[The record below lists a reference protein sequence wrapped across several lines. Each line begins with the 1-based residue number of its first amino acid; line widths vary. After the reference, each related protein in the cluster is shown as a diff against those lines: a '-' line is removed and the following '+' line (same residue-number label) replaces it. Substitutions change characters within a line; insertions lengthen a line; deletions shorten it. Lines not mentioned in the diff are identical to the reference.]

1 MRSMTGYGKGTAS
14 SAGLT
19 VTAEIKTVNHKF
31 FDWNMKMPKGFLFVE
46 DDAKKAVAGA
56 VSRGHVD
63 LYLTVE
69 KQTAEA
75 GEYRADAALARM
87 YVDSARQ
94 LSETLGVP
102 FDITA
107 SSLMKNPDIVTLS
120 ETEID
125 DETVRKVTLEAVSEA
140 VSALVAMRER
150 EGAALAADLSE
161 KLASIEAS
169 LEEEDADDL
178 CILRPEVAQGAYVV
192 FLVDDE
198 HGDGADDVE
207 AGYQEDEGEE
217 EVGDELLHFHDAEH
231 VFLLFVAVLHGEVFA
246 QQGFDVAPCL
256 ADVGAL
262 FQLQFDGRHPSLLP
276 EEVAGEAQG
285 GEDVVGIVFGLLH
298 GEDHAGG
305 I

>member
-1 MRSMTGYGKGTAS
+1 MRSMTGYGKGAAS

-94 LSETLGVP
+94 LSETLSVP

-169 LEEEDADDL
+169 LEEVKKEAPRAVAEYRRK
-178 CILRPEVAQGAYVV
+178 LRVRIDEALGQLPLDEARLATEVALFADKCAIDEEISRLGAHIAAMRALIASQGQVGRKLD
-192 FLVDDE
+192 FLV
-198 HGDGADDVE
+198 
-207 AGYQEDEGEE
+207 QEMNRETNTIGSKANDLAITERVLAMKNDIEKIRE
-217 EVGDELLHFHDAEH
+217 QAQNAE
-231 VFLLFVAVLHGEVFA
+231 
-246 QQGFDVAPCL
+246 
-256 ADVGAL
+256 
-262 FQLQFDGRHPSLLP
+262 
-276 EEVAGEAQG
+276 
-285 GEDVVGIVFGLLH
+285 
-298 GEDHAGG
+298 
-305 I
+305 

>member
-1 MRSMTGYGKGTAS
+1 MRSMTGYGKGAAS

-75 GEYRADAALARM
+75 GEYRTDAALARM

-169 LEEEDADDL
+169 LEEVKKEAPRAVAEYRRK
-178 CILRPEVAQGAYVV
+178 LRARIDEALGQLPLDEARLATEVALFADKCAIDEEISRLGAHIAAMRALIASQGQVGRKLD
-192 FLVDDE
+192 FLV
-198 HGDGADDVE
+198 
-207 AGYQEDEGEE
+207 QEMNRETNTIGSKANDLAITERVLAMKNDIEKIRE
-217 EVGDELLHFHDAEH
+217 QAQNAE
-231 VFLLFVAVLHGEVFA
+231 
-246 QQGFDVAPCL
+246 
-256 ADVGAL
+256 
-262 FQLQFDGRHPSLLP
+262 
-276 EEVAGEAQG
+276 
-285 GEDVVGIVFGLLH
+285 
-298 GEDHAGG
+298 
-305 I
+305 

>member
-75 GEYRADAALARM
+75 GEYRTDAALARM
-87 YVDSARQ
+87 YVDSAWQ

-107 SSLMKNPDIVTLS
+107 SSLMKNPDIVTFS

-169 LEEEDADDL
+169 LEEVKKEAPRAVAEYRRKLKARIDEALGQLPLDEARL
-178 CILRPEVAQGAYVV
+178 ATEVALFADKCAIDEEISRLGAHIAAMRALIASQGQVGRKLD
-192 FLVDDE
+192 FLV
-198 HGDGADDVE
+198 
-207 AGYQEDEGEE
+207 QEMNRETNTIGSKANDLAITERVLAMKNDIEKIRE
-217 EVGDELLHFHDAEH
+217 QAQNAE
-231 VFLLFVAVLHGEVFA
+231 
-246 QQGFDVAPCL
+246 
-256 ADVGAL
+256 
-262 FQLQFDGRHPSLLP
+262 
-276 EEVAGEAQG
+276 
-285 GEDVVGIVFGLLH
+285 
-298 GEDHAGG
+298 
-305 I
+305 

>member
-75 GEYRADAALARM
+75 GEYRADAALARK

-94 LSETLGVP
+94 LSETLCVP

-125 DETVRKVTLEAVSEA
+125 DETVREVTLEAVSEA

-161 KLASIEAS
+161 KLANIEAS
-169 LEEEDADDL
+169 LEEVKKEAPRAVAEYRRK
-178 CILRPEVAQGAYVV
+178 LRARIDEALGQLPLDEARLATEVALFTDKCAIDEEISRLGAHIAAMRALIASQGQVGRKLD
-192 FLVDDE
+192 FLV
-198 HGDGADDVE
+198 
-207 AGYQEDEGEE
+207 QEMNRETNTIGSKANDLAITERVLAMKNDIEKIRE
-217 EVGDELLHFHDAEH
+217 QAQNAE
-231 VFLLFVAVLHGEVFA
+231 
-246 QQGFDVAPCL
+246 
-256 ADVGAL
+256 
-262 FQLQFDGRHPSLLP
+262 
-276 EEVAGEAQG
+276 
-285 GEDVVGIVFGLLH
+285 
-298 GEDHAGG
+298 
-305 I
+305 

>member
-107 SSLMKNPDIVTLS
+107 SSLIKNPDIVTLS

-169 LEEEDADDL
+169 LEEVKKEAPRAVAEYRRK
-178 CILRPEVAQGAYVV
+178 LRARIDEALGQLPLDEARLATEVALFADKCAVDEEISRLGAHIAAMRALIASQGQVGRKLD
-192 FLVDDE
+192 FLV
-198 HGDGADDVE
+198 
-207 AGYQEDEGEE
+207 QEMNRETNTIGSKANDLAITERVLAMKNDIEKIRE
-217 EVGDELLHFHDAEH
+217 QAQNAE
-231 VFLLFVAVLHGEVFA
+231 
-246 QQGFDVAPCL
+246 
-256 ADVGAL
+256 
-262 FQLQFDGRHPSLLP
+262 
-276 EEVAGEAQG
+276 
-285 GEDVVGIVFGLLH
+285 
-298 GEDHAGG
+298 
-305 I
+305 

>member
-1 MRSMTGYGKGTAS
+1 MRSMTGYGKGAAS

-75 GEYRADAALARM
+75 GEYRTDAALARM

-125 DETVRKVTLEAVSEA
+125 DETVRKVTLQAVSEA

-169 LEEEDADDL
+169 LEEVKKEAPRAVAEYRRK
-178 CILRPEVAQGAYVV
+178 LRARIDEALGQLPLDEARLATEVALFADKCAIDEEISRLGAHIAAMRALIASQGQVGRKLD
-192 FLVDDE
+192 FLV
-198 HGDGADDVE
+198 
-207 AGYQEDEGEE
+207 QEMNRETNTIGSKANDLAITERVLAMKNDIEKIRE
-217 EVGDELLHFHDAEH
+217 QAQNAE
-231 VFLLFVAVLHGEVFA
+231 
-246 QQGFDVAPCL
+246 
-256 ADVGAL
+256 
-262 FQLQFDGRHPSLLP
+262 
-276 EEVAGEAQG
+276 
-285 GEDVVGIVFGLLH
+285 
-298 GEDHAGG
+298 
-305 I
+305 